1 MRLCLVGCG
10 AIAEKHMEAFREIA
24 DIDPYVVVG
33 RREEPTNAFSE
44 KWGFSNHTLDYRQAL
59 SDPAV
64 DAVAIT
70 SPNAMHVEHAEA
82 ALRAGKH
89 VLLEIPIA
97 LSLSEAERITSL
109 SRQSGQRFM
118 VAHTMRFFPALREV
132 HRRVRDGELRIHQ
145 IIGFLGLMRRTNV
158 TSAGKTRS
166 WVDDLLWHFGAHLV
180 DAALWVTGNTQVSNL
195 SCRFGPK
202 HATQGIMDLSLGMML
217 PGGEL
222 VTINQSFN
230 VSELR
235 WAMTFIAEEDTLEF
249 SMNGLFAS
257 DGREIVPQRSVVDL
271 HDQNREFI
279 ASIREGRDPAV
290 TGEDVLPAM
299 RILDRA
305 QSIALGE

>member
-1 MRLCLVGCG
+1 MRLCLVGYG
-10 AIAEKHMEAFREIA
+10 AIAGKHMEAFSEIA
-24 DIDPYVVVG
+24 DIEPYVLVG
-33 RREEPTNAFSE
+33 RRQEPTAEFAA
-44 KWGFSNHTLDYRQAL
+44 KWGFGNYILDYHQAL
-59 SDPAV
+59 SDPNV
-64 DAVAIT
+64 DLVVIT
-70 SPNAMHVEHAEA
+70 SPNAMHVEQAEA
-82 ALRAGKH
+82 ALQAGKH

-97 LSLSEAERITSL
+97 LNLSEAERITRL

-158 TSAGKTRS
+158 TAAGKPRS
-166 WVDDLLWHFGAHLV
+166 WVDDLLWHLGAHLV
-180 DAALWVTGNTQVSNL
+180 DAALWVTGNTQAANL

-202 HATQGIMDLSLGMML
+202 HATQGIMDLSLGMTL
-217 PGGEL
+217 PSGEL
-222 VTINQSFN
+222 VTINHSFN

-235 WAMTFIAEEDTLEF
+235 WTMTFIAEEDTLEF
-249 SMNGLFAS
+249 NMNGLYAS

-271 HDQNREFI
+271 RDQNHEFI
-279 ASIREGRDPAV
+279 VSIQEGRDPAV

-305 QSIALGE
+305 QSIALGS